1 MVLTIDIG
9 NSTTSIGLFEMG
21 KHAGLPLLA
30 NPQRI
35 SNKELGD
42 IKSWLLEEKV
52 EAVMIASVVPERNE
66 VFRRVIQGV
75 YKIAP
80 KFIDPSLI
88 KGAYP
93 ELGADRVANLIGG
106 RDKFGLPVCVIDFGS
121 ATTIDVLKQAQGT
134 RHKAQV
140 DGEYG
145 GGIILPGVEMGLKV
159 LRQDTSLLPEV
170 SFDGEAKASCYR
182 NTGQPQG
189 LPLQKKEE
197 PKLSLLGM
205 STLECIKSSGYWGEL
220 CRIQGLIE
228 KIKQGLNPK
237 FICTGGAGELFA
249 KALGLK
255 YESWLTLWGLY
266 FIWEKKI

>member
-1 MVLTIDIG
+1 MECDDRKIVCIDIG

-21 KHAGLPLLA
+21 NREGLPLLA

-42 IKSWLLEEKV
+42 IKSWLLPINRDFRFTPTNDKV
-52 EAVMIASVVPERNE
+52 SAVIIASVVPEKNE

-75 YKIAP
+75 YKVAP
-80 KFIDPSLI
+80 KFVDPSLI

-106 RDKFGLPVCVIDFGS
+106 YEKFGLSVCVIDFGS
-121 ATTIDVLKQAQGT
+121 ATTIDVLKQARGT

-145 GGIILPGVEMGLKV
+145 GGVILPGVEMGLKV
-159 LRQDTSLLPEV
+159 LHQDTSLLPEV
-170 SFDGEAKASCYR
+170 SFVGTIRE
-182 NTGQPQG
+182 
-189 LPLQKKEE
+189 LPL
-197 PKLSLLGM
+197 LGK
-205 STLECIKSSGYWGEL
+205 STIECIKSSSYWGEL

-228 KIKQGLNPK
+228 KIKQDLNPK
-237 FICTGGAGELFA
+237 IVCTGGAGELFA

-255 YESWLTLWGLY
+255 YEPWLTLWGLY
-266 FIWEKKI
+266 FIWEKSV